1 MSRGE
6 AFGLKKNQNNPM
18 LDVEYY
24 NGQNFGLSTEVWVK
38 HFAGPKLC
46 SRGRTLGT
54 ITSQKCCH
62 LGSFGGDVRWTL
74 AFSVKAEST
83 DFGHLCIF
91 SGPNASPLEVWP

>member
-1 MSRGE
+1 MSY
-6 AFGLKKNQNNPM
+6 
-18 LDVEYY
+18 VEYY
-24 NGQNFGLSTEVWVK
+24 NGKNFGLSTEVWVK

-46 SRGRTLGT
+46 SRGRTLGA

-62 LGSFGGDVRWTL
+62 IGSFGGDVRWTL

-91 SGPNASPLEVWP
+91 IGPNQCWTGIASFAWYRILV